1 MVFNPKTW
9 LARKAAPAAAAKASD
24 ATGATRGSTRQRGDA
39 AEEAALAHLQ
49 TQGLRLVQRNFKTPG
64 RGGGEID
71 LIMRERDG
79 TLVFVE
85 VRQRASASQGGAAG
99 SVTRVKQQRIVLAA
113 RHFLLRLGSEP
124 SCRFDVVLL
133 QGPAPA
139 AGVPSAPASITWLRA
154 AFDAS
159 STSARRHLCPR
170 WRQPWARCWPVSR
183 AAGRC

>member
-9 LARKAAPAAAAKASD
+9 LVRKTALAAAAKSTD
-24 ATGATRGSTRQRGDA
+24 ATGATQSSTKQRGDA
-39 AEEAALAHLQ
+39 AEDAALAHLQ
-49 TQGLRLVQRNFKTPG
+49 ARGLRLVQRNFKTPG

-85 VRQRASASQGGAAG
+85 VRQRATASQGGAGG

-124 SCRFDVVLL
+124 PCRFDVVLF

-139 AGVPSAPASITWLRA
+139 AGVPSATASITWLRA

-159 STSARRHLCPR
+159 ASF
-170 WRQPWARCWPVSR
+170 
-183 AAGRC
+183 